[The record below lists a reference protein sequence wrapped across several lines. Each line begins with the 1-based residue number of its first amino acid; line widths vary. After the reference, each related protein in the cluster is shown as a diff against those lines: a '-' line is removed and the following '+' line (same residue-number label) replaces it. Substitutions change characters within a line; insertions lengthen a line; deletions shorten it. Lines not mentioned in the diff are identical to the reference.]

1 MIRRELNM
9 GIQALYSM
17 WFFFLN
23 IFGCH
28 RYVECL
34 CFGGVL
40 LRFTVPLAQTN
51 SVSPTS
57 STVPAVVL
65 RCSRS
70 GRWARRRP
78 ASASCS
84 RSSWATGREKCWWVI
99 TAALWHFVGRGYIWR
114 SCVCVRVR
122 VGSGDSSSETEVDQT
137 PVARHAAL
145 GLPGVRT
152 QTHTVSS
159 NTPGLFSIIIS
170 LSLSLKKMCNFIML
184 K

>member
-1 MIRRELNM
+1 M
-9 GIQALYSM
+9 
-17 WFFFLN
+17 
-23 IFGCH
+23 
-28 RYVECL
+28 
-34 CFGGVL
+34 
-40 LRFTVPLAQTN
+40 
-51 SVSPTS
+51 
-57 STVPAVVL
+57 
-65 RCSRS
+65 
-70 GRWARRRP
+70 
-78 ASASCS
+78 
-84 RSSWATGREKCWWVI
+84 
-99 TAALWHFVGRGYIWR
+99 
-114 SCVCVRVR
+114 CVRVR